1 MIAVDSSVA
10 VAALLAAHESHEP
23 ARVCLLERRPRLVA
37 HAAFETYSVL
47 TRLPLPDRLAPQA
60 AWALLD
66 RAFPTAPLLLRAAGL
81 RNLLAS
87 LAEAGIGGGAVYDGL
102 VAGTAKDFGAELL
115 TLDRRAVPTYSAV
128 GVRFQL
134 LGVD

>member
-1 MIAVDSSVA
+1 MTAVDSSVA
-10 VAALLAAHESHEP
+10 VAAFLAAHEDHEA
-23 ARVCLLERRPRLVA
+23 ARRCLVERRPRLVA

-47 TRLPLPDRLAPQA
+47 TRLPFPDRVAPQA

-66 RAFPTAPLLLRAAGL
+66 RAFPTAPLLLRPAPL
-81 RNLLAS
+81 RKLLAS

-102 VAGTAKDFGAELL
+102 VAGTAREFDAELL
-115 TLDRRAVPTYSAV
+115 TLDRRATSTYSAV

-134 LGVD
+134 LAGT